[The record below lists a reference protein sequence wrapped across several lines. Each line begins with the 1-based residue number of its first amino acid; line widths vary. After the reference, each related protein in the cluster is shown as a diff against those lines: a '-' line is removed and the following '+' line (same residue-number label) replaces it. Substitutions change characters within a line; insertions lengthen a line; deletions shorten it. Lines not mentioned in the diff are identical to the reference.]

1 MGSQQHLH
9 KLLAAAGGPLAQL
22 LYASQKHATLLAQLR
37 ERLPD
42 DLAAALRSAALDRGC
57 LRLGV
62 VGGAWATRL
71 RFLAPQLQRR
81 LEDWSY
87 GPVETVEVR
96 VTVPAGSGPSIAPT
110 APMPLSSASREHLE
124 AVAQSAADPR
134 LAAAL
139 RSLARS
145 AQRPADSADI

>member
-22 LYASQKHATLLAQLR
+22 LHASQRQAALLAQLR

-42 DLAAALRSAALDRGC
+42 DLAAALRSASLDRGC

-62 VGGAWATRL
+62 AGSAWATRL
-71 RFLAPQLQRR
+71 RFLAPQLCRR
-81 LEDWSY
+81 LEGWPH

-96 VTVPAGSGPSIAPT
+96 VTVPAGAGTCVTQAAP
-110 APMPLSSASREHLE
+110 APLSDASREHLE
-124 AVAQSAADPR
+124 AVAQSAVDPR

-145 AQRPADSADI
+145 AEGPADSADI

>member
-1 MGSQQHLH
+1 MGSQPHLH

-22 LYASQKHATLLAQLR
+22 LHASQKQGALLAQLR

-42 DLAAALRSAALDRGC
+42 DLAAALRSASLDRGC

-62 VGGAWATRL
+62 AGGAWATRL
-71 RFLAPQLQRR
+71 RFLVPQLQRR
-81 LEDWSY
+81 LEGWPH
-87 GPVETVEVR
+87 GPVETIDVR
-96 VTVPAGSGPSIAPT
+96 VSVPAGVGPSIAQA
-110 APMPLSSASREHLE
+110 APAPLSDASREHLE
-124 AVAQSAADPR
+124 AVAQSAVDPR

-145 AQRPADSADI
+145 AGGPADDAGI

>member
-22 LYASQKHATLLAQLR
+22 LHASQKQEALLAQLR
-37 ERLPD
+37 QRLPH
-42 DLAAALRSAALDRGC
+42 DLAAALRSASLDRGC

-62 VGGAWATRL
+62 AGSAWATRL
-71 RFLAPQLQRR
+71 RFLAPQLLRR
-81 LEDWSY
+81 LEGWPH
-87 GPVETVEVR
+87 GPVETIEVR
-96 VTVPAGSGPSIAPT
+96 VSVPAGAGPSIAQAVP
-110 APMPLSSASREHLE
+110 APLSDASREHLE

-145 AQRPADSADI
+145 AQQPAGSADT